1 MNTYPIE
8 ININIQRVE
17 DLRIKLNGKE
27 YALIPIVDNEEEE
40 HRPDDAPTLAVFVEQ
55 LIQDL
60 RREGRVRTSETYHG
74 ALASF
79 KKFLQGKDIAIS
91 AIDSTLI
98 ANYEHH
104 LKEQGLI
111 SNSTSFYMRVLRT
124 IYKGRSH
131 ERCQYREGLRIVNA
145 MLKPVGRKAGLNE
158 PLTMYVARHS
168 WASIARSMNV
178 PLNIISQGMGHTS
191 EQTTQIYL
199 KSLSNKGRHFFLAFA
214 WNFR

>member
-8 ININIQRVE
+8 ININIQHVE

-60 RREGRVRTSETYHG
+60 RHEGRLRTSETYHG
-74 ALASF
+74 ALDSF
-79 KKFLQGKDIAIS
+79 KKFLQGKDIAIN
-91 AIDSTLI
+91 AIDSALI

-124 IYKGRSH
+124 IY
-131 ERCQYREGLRIVNA
+131 N
-145 MLKPVGRKAGLNE
+145 KA
-158 PLTMYVARHS
+158 VATS
-168 WASIARSMNV
+168 AASTARDCASSM
-178 PLNIISQGMGHTS
+178 PC
-191 EQTTQIYL
+191 
-199 KSLSNKGRHFFLAFA
+199 
-214 WNFR
+214 